1 MAVDPYGAFLREVDV
16 RIDGAPD
23 GPLSGLTFG
32 VKDLFDIEGFPTG
45 AGSPTW
51 LETHEPAK
59 KTASVVQR
67 LLDAGARLIGKTHT
81 DEMAFSLN
89 GENHHY
95 GTPTNPAAPDRI
107 PGGSSSG
114 SAVAVASALVDFALG
129 TDTGGSVRLP
139 ACFCGIYGIRPTH
152 GIVPNDGVVPLAPS
166 LDVVGWFARDAETLR
181 RVGSVL
187 LPPLE
192 APRPPARV
200 RVLGDAFRITEAA
213 TSAVLNKKI
222 DQLSD
227 RLPPIEEVRLPL
239 ALFDEWLIHF
249 RAIQFHEAW
258 KSHGEWITESKPN
271 LGPGVKE
278 RFESAR
284 DMPIGAVAAA
294 QKFRERVRE
303 ALAELIPKGTV
314 LVMPTSPCPALPLK
328 MPDDQNHESRE
339 ARLKLLCIAGL
350 GGLPQVNV
358 PAGDV
363 DGVPVGLSFIAPPGE
378 DQNLLAFV
386 SWQRGVVVA

>member
-1 MAVDPYGAFLREVDV
+1 MAVDPYGAFVREVDV

-23 GPLSGLTFG
+23 GPLSGLTFAA
-32 VKDLFDIEGFPTG
+32 KDLFDIEGFPTG
-45 AGSPTW
+45 AGNPTW
-51 LETHEPAK
+51 LATHGVAER
-59 KTASVVQR
+59 TAPVVQR

-139 ACFCGIYGIRPTH
+139 AAFCGIYGIRPTH
-152 GIVPNDGVVPLAPS
+152 GAVPIDGVFPLAPS
-166 LDVVGWFARDAETLR
+166 LDVVGWFTRDAETLR

-187 LPPLE
+187 LPSIDV
-192 APRPPARV
+192 PRPPSRV
-200 RVLGDAFRITEAA
+200 RVLGDGFRITEPETA
-213 TSAVLNKKI
+213 AVLNERL

-227 RLPPIEEVRLPL
+227 RLPPIEEVRLPV

-249 RAIQFHEAW
+249 RAIQFHEVW
-258 KSHGEWITESKPN
+258 ETHGDWITEAKPEF
-271 LGPGVKE
+271 GPGVKE
-278 RFESAR
+278 RFDMAR
-284 DMPIGAVAAA
+284 TMPIGAVAAA
-294 QKFRERVRE
+294 RKFRERVKE

-314 LVMPTSPCPALPLK
+314 LVMPSAPCPALPIG
-328 MPDDQNHESRE
+328 MPADQNEASRE

-350 GGLPQVNV
+350 AGLPQVSV
-358 PAGDV
+358 PAGEV
-363 DGVPVGLSFIAPPGE
+363 DGVPVGLSFVGAPGE